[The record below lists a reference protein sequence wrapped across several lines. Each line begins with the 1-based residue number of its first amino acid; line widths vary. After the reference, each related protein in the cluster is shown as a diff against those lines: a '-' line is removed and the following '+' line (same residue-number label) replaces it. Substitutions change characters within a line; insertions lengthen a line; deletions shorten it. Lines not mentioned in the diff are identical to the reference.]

1 MAELAILSRTQFG
14 RAKLDKEWLSRKEAA
29 IYLDQIG
36 CPLTAKTLANMA
48 SNNNAG
54 NGPSFTR
61 NGWKTVLYKR
71 DDLDA
76 WAKKRR
82 TEIRSR

>member
-1 MAELAILSRTQFG
+1 MGDTLN
-14 RAKLDKEWLSRKEAA
+14 RKEAA
-29 IYLDQIG
+29 AYLRSLGYNIS
-36 CPLTAKTLANMA
+36 AKTLANMA
-48 SNNNAG
+48 SNKNAG